1 MSLQAQRNDWNR
13 ALDRIA
19 RGLQTYAPSWGRE
32 PGVQMMKQLT
42 KRLAVV
48 SLIVGP
54 VVGGMIGPA
63 APSGA
68 ATALHVVMSAI
79 FETP

>member
-1 MSLQAQRNDWNR
+1 
-13 ALDRIA
+13 
-19 RGLQTYAPSWGRE
+19 
-32 PGVQMMKQLT
+32 MMKQLT